1 MQSYRH
7 LISRWLG
14 HQQPVIAFFE
24 LQFRAILTRSL
35 RSWILHT
42 PHKDSALQNLCCNVD
57 YKTCSIATNY
67 AFRSLLQLAK
77 ELGVFHRIMHATYP
91 WITSNPYWWSCVQ
104 YSNLHG
110 AEGQWWQHVID
121 HAIWSF
127 PSVDIRWYYDIRH
140 TMPVLPNRFPPR
152 CRDIG
157 AELFPRR
164 PLWRSLEVLW
174 HIFRATG
181 SWRLLGWKL
190 FI

>member
-42 PHKDSALQNLCCNVD
+42 PHKESALQNLCCNVD

-77 ELGVFHRIMHATYP
+77 ELVVFHRIMHATYP

-110 AEGQWWQHVID
+110 AEVSDGNMSLIMPFGVFHLLTSDGTMTYDMTYYACAPKQISSQMPRHRCWIVST
-121 HAIWSF
+121 ASPMKKPWSA
-127 PSVDIRWYYDIRH
+127 VTH
-140 TMPVLPNRFPPR
+140 L
-152 CRDIG
+152 
-157 AELFPRR
+157 
-164 PLWRSLEVLW
+164 
-174 HIFRATG
+174 
-181 SWRLLGWKL
+181 
-190 FI
+190 